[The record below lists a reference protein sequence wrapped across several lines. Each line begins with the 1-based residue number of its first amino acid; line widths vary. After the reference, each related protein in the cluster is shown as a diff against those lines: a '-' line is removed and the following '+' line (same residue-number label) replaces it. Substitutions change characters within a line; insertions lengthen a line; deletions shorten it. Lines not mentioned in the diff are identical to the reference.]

1 MEDLFF
7 RVLKD
12 SKIELLGSQEAE
24 HSNRSE
30 TEVQDEGLYLCQK
43 QLMMKTSK
51 VMAGDS
57 VDSNYTNNHT
67 VSTLTELLN
76 CSNDESYKYIVL
88 PLCYSITF
96 LLSVILNS
104 TVLLR
109 SYRGTRRWNAS
120 LIYMVNLASTDLMYS
135 LSLPL
140 LVASYVM
147 RDHWVFG
154 DFMCRL
160 VRFLFYFNLYCSIF
174 FLTCISVHRYMGICH
189 PIRTIALESKRAVRS
204 ICAMVWVVVFLL
216 TCPIFRF
223 AQIGK
228 IMRVVENGDGEYGAT
243 NSGSRQRQGGSGM
256 EMYWNCF
263 DVATD
268 SEFSEYVPYGI
279 VLHLLGFFV
288 PFTIIAWC
296 YSQVVRTI
304 FQTLHTQPYVQEV
317 GDTERGLGEDRYRT
331 SISITGSQYASHI
344 GRRRKSIKTI
354 VTITFLFALCFLPF
368 HITRTLF
375 LIFKQRKAECNTMHA
390 ISVCYKITRPLASC
404 NSWLNALLYFVTGD
418 KTIPCCGCTGGN
430 AGRRPAW
437 PLRIFGRL
445 KSEKVESSRKTHAN
459 HNHEDDPK
467 SPRVMPTL
475 SKTKGS
481 LE

>member
-1 MEDLFF
+1 
-7 RVLKD
+7 
-12 SKIELLGSQEAE
+12 
-24 HSNRSE
+24 
-30 TEVQDEGLYLCQK
+30 
-43 QLMMKTSK
+43 MKTSASSRDMESAF
-51 VMAGDS
+51 VATNSS
-57 VDSNYTNNHT
+57 VSNNHT
-67 VSTLTELLN
+67 ASTLTELLN
-76 CSNDESYKYIVL
+76 CSNNEAYKYVVL

-96 LLSVILNS
+96 LLSIILNS

-109 SYRGTRRWNAS
+109 SYRGAQRWNAS

-147 RDHWVFG
+147 HDNWVFG

-189 PIRTIALESKRAVRS
+189 PIRTIALESKRAVKS

-223 AQIGK
+223 AQTGIVSRAK
-228 IMRVVENGDGEYGAT
+228 EDGDGEFGDT
-243 NSGSRQRQGGSGM
+243 DLGLKQKLSRSGL
-256 EMYWNCF
+256 ETYKNCF

-268 SEFSEYVPYGI
+268 SEFSDYVPYGI

-288 PFTIIAWC
+288 PFIIIAWC

-304 FQTLHTQPYVQEV
+304 FQTLHTQPYVQDV
-317 GDTERGLGEDRYRT
+317 GDTEAGPSEDRYRT
-331 SISITGSQYASHI
+331 SVSIASSQFGPHLS
-344 GRRRKSIKTI
+344 RRRKSIKTI
-354 VTITFLFALCFLPF
+354 LTITFLFALCFLPF

-375 LIFKQRKAECNTMHA
+375 LILKKRNAGCQTLQT

-404 NSWLNALLYFVTGD
+404 NSWLNALLYFLTGD
-418 KTIPCCGCTGGN
+418 KAMPCCRCAGGSHST
-430 AGRRPAW
+430 RPRW
-437 PLRIFGRL
+437 LLRIFGGQKEQEVGEQQG
-445 KSEKVESSRKTHAN
+445 KSCKAQR
-459 HNHEDDPK
+459 
-467 SPRVMPTL
+467 
-475 SKTKGS
+475 
-481 LE
+481 

>member
-1 MEDLFF
+1 
-7 RVLKD
+7 
-12 SKIELLGSQEAE
+12 
-24 HSNRSE
+24 
-30 TEVQDEGLYLCQK
+30 
-43 QLMMKTSK
+43 MMKISASSSD
-51 VMAGDS
+51 MAGAS
-57 VDSNYTNNHT
+57 VASNFSSNYTA
-67 VSTLTELLN
+67 STLTELLN

-109 SYRGTRRWNAS
+109 SYRSSHRWNAS

-189 PIRTIALESKRAVRS
+189 PIRTIALESKRAVKS

-223 AQIGK
+223 AQTGNV
-228 IMRVVENGDGEYGAT
+228 MRAMENEGGRHGAT
-243 NSGSRQRQGGSGM
+243 DLGSSEKLGRSGL
-256 EMYWNCF
+256 EMYRNCF

-317 GDTERGLGEDRYRT
+317 GDTEGGPGEDRCRT
-331 SISITGSQYASHI
+331 SVSIASSQFGPHIS
-344 GRRRKSIKTI
+344 RRRKSIKTI
-354 VTITFLFALCFLPF
+354 ITITFLFALCFLPF

-375 LIFKQRKAECNTMHA
+375 LILKKRNAECHTMHT

-404 NSWLNALLYFVTGD
+404 NSWLNALLYFLTGD
-418 KTIPCCGCTGGN
+418 KAMPCCRCAGG
-430 AGRRPAW
+430 RHPTRPIW
-437 PLRIFGRL
+437 PLRIFGGL
-445 KSEKVESSRKTHAN
+445 KKRDGGEQHG
-459 HNHEDDPK
+459 K
-467 SPRVMPTL
+467 SCKAQT
-475 SKTKGS
+475 
-481 LE
+481 